1 MRWIL
6 SLLSVALLLP
16 LRAEAQAG
24 MRVVAVERVR
34 VDGAVGD
41 WRGASFAA
49 VGEGADAS
57 MRFALGYDERGLY
70 VAAQVL
76 DDRLVRTPRPGARED
91 AVILTLSAGRAAT
104 DLYLFAGVSGRSAAS
119 AASAPAGTSRLRPLS
134 GAQVVEGPIPRGS
147 GYTLEAFIPF
157 SAIPGGAARW
167 REARGTIRL
176 RDVDSEAHP
185 TVESEPAL
193 APLDA
198 LVPLLPSGGDA
209 GILEEFL
216 ASQNILASRPTHS
229 LSGDAAGD
237 ARDESVILVGG
248 FVLVSGPGFRDGR
261 GYSFHRL
268 PVNSAGDVRS
278 AELADV
284 TGDGKA
290 ELIVVLRQRNAQ
302 GERDLWQAMDL
313 SGESPRA
320 MFAIEVRKAIG
331 AASVE
336 ARVHIRRGRGA
347 PTLEVR
353 AGRAEGLDAASYR
366 EAPATDAEPI
376 LVPWGPVMSR
386 TYRWDGRT
394 FARTGE
400 RANPR
405 YQPPVAEAPPRPRTE
420 APPPAPSAPSMDEL
434 LAAFKRARGIARN
447 AQPRY
452 RLRANLVG
460 GREPEVG
467 LVFGR
472 QLVVVGPDI
481 QGGASWLFYEIP
493 ASTDA
498 DLLAVDAADVTGDG
512 RAEVLVR
519 VRQTFGD
526 VRREVL
532 LVHQL
537 TERGFP
543 RLLQVEVARAQGE
556 RSISN
561 EVRTNGG
568 RLEIAP
574 GRARGWSE
582 DSYRFTR
589 DPSDSVE
596 PLLLPWRDRPVRYT
610 ARGGRL
616 VGGR

>member
-1 MRWIL
+1 MRCFIAIL
-6 SLLSVALLLP
+6 SLTLLLP
-16 LRAEAQAG
+16 LGAQAQAG

-57 MRFALGYDERGLY
+57 MRFALGYDDRGLY

-91 AVILTLSAGRAAT
+91 AVILTLSTGRGAGT
-104 DLYLFAGVSGRSAAS
+104 DLYLFAGVTGRSAAS
-119 AASAPAGTSRLRPLS
+119 AASAPAGTSRLRPLG
-134 GAQVVEGPIPRGS
+134 GAQVVEGPIARGS

-157 SAIPGGAARW
+157 AAIPGGARW

-176 RDVDSEAHP
+176 RDVDSEARP
-185 TVESEPAL
+185 DVESEPAL
-193 APLDA
+193 VPIDA

-216 ASQNILASRPTHS
+216 ASQNVLASRPTHS
-229 LSGDAAGD
+229 LSGDVAAD
-237 ARDESVILVGG
+237 ARPESVILVAG
-248 FVLVSGPGFRDGR
+248 FVLVSGPGFREGR

-268 PVNSAGDVRS
+268 PVSTAGDVRS
-278 AELADV
+278 AQLADV
-284 TGDGKA
+284 TGDGKD
-290 ELIVVLRQRNAQ
+290 ELILVLRQRNGQ
-302 GERDLWQAMDL
+302 GERDLWQVMDL
-313 SGESPRA
+313 SGQSPRA

-331 AASVE
+331 AASVD
-336 ARVHIRRGRGA
+336 ARVQIRRGRGA

-366 EAPATDAEPI
+366 EAPATDAEAI

-386 TYRWDGRT
+386 TYQWDGRT

-405 YQPPVAEAPPRPRTE
+405 YQPPVAEAPPRARSEEP
-420 APPPAPSAPSMDEL
+420 APAPSAPSTDEL
-434 LAAFKRARGIARN
+434 LAAFRRERGIARN

-452 RLRANLVG
+452 RLSANLVG
-460 GREPEVG
+460 GREPETG

-543 RLLQVEVARAQGE
+543 RLLQVEVARTQGE
-556 RSISN
+556 RSITN
-561 EVRTNGG
+561 EVRTSGG

-574 GRARGWSE
+574 GRARGWAE
-582 DSYRFTR
+582 DTYRFTR
-589 DPSDSVE
+589 DPNDSVE

-610 ARGGRL
+610 ARGARL